1 MVAYT
6 KKTKATI
13 NFTDKEITVE
23 ALSKLASY
31 KILVWIIDPLGDT
44 VYKNANW
51 DTNSDADFDLQYST
65 STSITKDLPLDTDD
79 DILEGVYTIY
89 YKNITTYE
97 LGWKDW
103 EWTSFI
109 KYCPVIPTVSIK
121 LDYSC
126 RTSEITS
133 EDTSDYILR
142 LFCGATIEPIT
153 PEETLYSHVLYYPQT
168 IEGTIPDPVTSDDPA
183 EIITVT
189 PIYTKRWVSK
199 ITRYVIYEI
208 PESLNDIVK
217 SNDIMYSIEGTLLG
231 QSYIDVACSDCICS
245 ILSCINQVYNSYKI
259 AVEKDSVR
267 ARELQVQLDMLY
279 LLLFRYLL
287 SEECGSDVDTASICA
302 EIKSYLDYTG
312 LICCTDTSTTGYS
325 VEVVPYGSGG
335 SSTLTITGTQW
346 YSGAT
351 NPSVGLGN
359 NGDYYLQTVTHEIWK
374 KILGV
379 WNSIMTVEFTGEV
392 GNAIID
398 ADFTEVSSNLKS
410 LELLKAYTIPITE
423 FNSQTDVVLELTA
436 EVVAVGTEDNENNY
450 VRLKETYL
458 SPLSPN
464 SSATTTTNILLDTN
478 IGNNADI
485 HLTIIRR
492 LYVQYITNEHKTNE
506 YVTVYATTTVKS
518 QTGVVL
524 HEFVSPNRSIYEDI
538 LMEIYSFA
546 NDTDN
551 ITLKASTIEIKRKG
565 E

>member
-23 ALSKLASY
+23 ALSELASY

-79 DILEGVYTIY
+79 DILEGIYTIY

-97 LGWKDW
+97 LGWKGW

-126 RTSEITS
+126 RLSEITS

-189 PIYTKRWVSK
+189 PIFTKRWVSK
-199 ITRYVIYEI
+199 INRYVIYEI
-208 PESLNDIVK
+208 PESLNETVK
-217 SNDIMYSIEGTLLG
+217 SNDIMYSIEGTLAG

-245 ILSCINQVYNSYKI
+245 ILTCINQVYNSYKI

-287 SEECGSDVDTASICA
+287 SEECGADVDTASICA

-325 VEVVPYGSGG
+325 VEVVPYGTGG
-335 SSTLTITGTQW
+335 SSTLTINGTQW
-346 YSGAT
+346 YSGLT
-351 NPSVGLGN
+351 NPSSGLGN
-359 NGDYYLQTVTHEIWK
+359 NGDYYLQTTTHEIWK
-374 KILGV
+374 KSLGIWTMLFALNV
-379 WNSIMTVEFTGEV
+379 TSLVSNHLIESDNTSVYTHSDVYTELKSIEFDVADVQDGSVLVLSANLGFYEPTGEDTAIRLNIV
-392 GNAIID
+392 GTSTDSI
-398 ADFTEVSSNLKS
+398 
-410 LELLKAYTIPITE
+410 TIPI
-423 FNSQTDVVLELTA
+423 
-436 EVVAVGTEDNENNY
+436 
-450 VRLKETYL
+450 
-458 SPLSPN
+458 
-464 SSATTTTNILLDTN
+464 
-478 IGNNADI
+478 NADFDGNRFYLTLEAEFYVMDVAGT
-485 HLTIIRR
+485 LTIIAVMYK
-492 LYVQYITNEHKTNE
+492 LFSVAGVIDYGYEQLSVNLNATLTPNEINLL
-506 YVTVYATTTVKS
+506 VKS
-518 QTGVVL
+518 
-524 HEFVSPNRSIYEDI
+524 D
-538 LMEIYSFA
+538 
-546 NDTDN
+546 DN
-551 ITLKASTIEIKRKG
+551 ITDIYLNNIRLNHLRTV
-565 E
+565 